1 MLKGVWWDLNKDN
14 KLVANLRENPQNI
27 IKRFFLP
34 LSDSYSRSKIG
45 IGLLAKVKAFVNC
58 RCVWIMKVLL
68 HIGVLSKLWF
78 VGQSQNHFLS
88 IDIDY
93 ETFHV
98 NESRLTWIIKLVVP
112 KLRLSWF
119 RGKRLGKYVWNI
131 GIYKVYVFRT
141 WMSTYRI

>member
-1 MLKGVWWDLNKDN
+1 MYDYETLTKIINWLPIY
-14 KLVANLRENPQNI
+14 ANNPQNN

-58 RCVWIMKVLL
+58 GCVWIMKVLL

-78 VGQSQNHFLS
+78 VGQSQDHFLS

-98 NESRLTWIIKLVVP
+98 NGSHLTRIIKLVVP
-112 KLRLSWF
+112 KPRLSWF
-119 RGKRLGKYVWNI
+119 RGKRLGKCIGYI
-131 GIYKVYVFRT
+131 GIYIVYMFRT
-141 WMSTYRI
+141 WMSAYRI